1 MWILLRNP
9 HFLETCSITNRVIE
23 QVQYFFGGKYM
34 KKIVSVLVFMA
45 VLFAVLACKKKD
57 TAKSEDDYVF
67 KIGLPLLGLCDAP
80 VRIAIEKGYYEE
92 EGLKWEVVQV
102 GDGEAMNLLTNGNVD
117 GLNTLL
123 ISLIQPLANGLP
135 VQIPLALHTGCI
147 KVLVPGDSPIQT
159 AADFKGKTIGGAS
172 PSATTVLFAKRYL
185 AGKGF
190 KVDGENADIEFIY
203 QSAAEL
209 PLLLERGGVDAIGL
223 TDPSAQIAQDT
234 RGLRVIIDNGAD
246 EDYKDEFCCVVPVR
260 TETIKAHPEATAK
273 FLRALQ
279 KGARFVQENP
289 DETAQI
295 LADKKLVAG
304 DPQVNA
310 RLLRG
315 FNYRASVSQALPALE
330 RNAKDMQAI
339 GILKA
344 DVDVEKLIKDVYVL
358 VPGVPDSLF

>member
-1 MWILLRNP
+1 MKRIL
-9 HFLETCSITNRVIE
+9 
-23 QVQYFFGGKYM
+23 G
-34 KKIVSVLVFMA
+34 IVALMA
-45 VLFAVLACKKKD
+45 VLFTVLACKKKD
-57 TAKSEDDYVF
+57 ATVAKEDYVF

-80 VRIAIEKGYYEE
+80 VRIAIEKGYFDE

-147 KVLVPGDSPIQT
+147 KALVPGDSPIQT
-159 AADFKGKTIGGAS
+159 AADLKGKKIGGAS
-172 PSATTVLFAKRYL
+172 PSATTVLFTKRYL
-185 AGKGF
+185 AGKGL

-209 PLLLERGGVDAIGL
+209 PLLLERGGVDAITL
-223 TDPSAQIAQDT
+223 TDPSAQIAQDS
-234 RGLRVIIDNGAD
+234 RGLRVIIDNGTD

-260 TETIKAHPEATAK
+260 TETVKAHPEETAK
-273 FLRALQ
+273 FLRAVQ
-279 KGARFVQENP
+279 KGAKFVQENP

-295 LADKKLVAG
+295 LSDTKRVAG
-304 DPQVNA
+304 DPLVNA
-310 RLLRG
+310 RLLKA

-330 RNAKDMQAI
+330 RNAKDMQAL

-344 DVDVEKLIKDVYVL
+344 DVDVDTLVKDVYVV